1 MFGDISAADWL
12 ILVAR
17 WAHITGALAWVG
29 GSFFFAVVLRPVS
42 TANPEAMR
50 GVMGPIGSVYREVVD
65 ISIAAVLVSGI
76 VLMFDRLTGNDAT
89 VAWVVVFAVKLAI
102 AIWMFYLV
110 WRLRQTGYRPP
121 ESGGAHGAMSRLSW
135 LLGYNALV
143 FFGVILFFLAT
154 LLRELF
160 EKSLTA

>member
-12 ILVAR
+12 ILAAR

-29 GSFFFAVVLRPVS
+29 GSLFFALVLRPVAA
-42 TANPEAMR
+42 ANPEAMR
-50 GVMGPIGSVYREVVD
+50 SVMGPIGGVYREVVD
-65 ISIAAVLVSGI
+65 ISVAAVLISGI

-89 VAWVVVFAVKLAI
+89 VAWAIVFSIKIVI

-110 WRLRQTGYRPP
+110 WRLRQAGYQPSAP
-121 ESGGAHGAMSRLSW
+121 SGIMSRISW

-143 FFGVILFFLAT
+143 FFY
-154 LLRELF
+154 
-160 EKSLTA
+160 

>member
-12 ILVAR
+12 VLIAR

-29 GSFFFAVVLRPVS
+29 GSIFFALVLRPVS
-42 TANPEAMR
+42 TAQPDAMR
-50 GVMGPIGSVYREVVD
+50 AVMGPIGLVYREIVD
-65 ISIAAVLVSGI
+65 ISVAAVLVPGI

-102 AIWMFYLV
+102 ALWMFYLV
-110 WRLRQTGYRPP
+110 WRLRQAGYQPP
-121 ESGGAHGAMSRLSW
+121 SADEVKGLFSRVSW

-143 FFGVILFFLAT
+143 FFGVIVFFLAT

-160 EKSLTA
+160 EKSIAG

>member
-12 ILVAR
+12 ILIAR

-29 GSFFFAVVLRPVS
+29 GSIFFALVLRPVS
-42 TANPEAMR
+42 VAQPEAMR
-50 GVMGPIGSVYREVVD
+50 GVMKPIGSVYREVVD
-65 ISIAAVLVSGI
+65 ISVAAVLVSGI
-76 VLMFDRLTGNDAT
+76 VLMFDRLTGDDAT

-110 WRLRQTGYRPP
+110 WRLRQAGYQPP
-121 ESGGAHGAMSRLSW
+121 GDQSGGLLGRISW

-143 FFGVILFFLAT
+143 FFGVVVFFLAT

-160 EKSLTA
+160 EKSVSA

>member
-12 ILVAR
+12 ILIAR

-42 TANPEAMR
+42 VANPEAMR
-50 GVMGPIGSVYREVVD
+50 GLMRPIGSVYREVVD
-65 ISIAAVLVSGI
+65 ISVAAVLVSGI

-89 VAWVVVFAVKLAI
+89 IAWVVVFAVKLAI
-102 AIWMFYLV
+102 AVWMFYLV
-110 WRLRQTGYRPP
+110 WRLRQVGYQPP
-121 ESGGAHGAMSRLSW
+121 ELKAQSGVMGWLSW
-135 LLGYNALV
+135 SLGYNALV
-143 FFGVILFFLAT
+143 FFGVIVFFLAT

-160 EKSLTA
+160 EKSLAS

>member
-29 GSFFFAVVLRPVS
+29 GSIFFALVLRPVS
-42 TANPEAMR
+42 SAQPDAMR
-50 GVMGPIGSVYREVVD
+50 AVIGPIGAVYREIVD
-65 ISIAAVLVSGI
+65 ISVAAVLVSGI

-89 VAWVVVFAVKLAI
+89 VAWVAVFAVKLTI
-102 AIWMFYLV
+102 ALWMFYLV
-110 WRLRQTGYRPP
+110 WRLRQAGYRPP
-121 ESGGAHGAMSRLSW
+121 TAQEASGVLGRVSW

-143 FFGVILFFLAT
+143 LFGVIVFFLAT

-160 EKSLTA
+160 EKSLAA

>member
-1 MFGDISAADWL
+1 MFGDLSASDWL

-29 GSFFFAVVLRPVS
+29 GSMFFALVLRPVS
-42 TANPEAMR
+42 TAQPEAMR
-50 GVMGPIGSVYREVVD
+50 GVMKPIGAVYREVVD
-65 ISIAAVLVSGI
+65 VSVAAVLISGI

-89 VAWVVVFAVKLAI
+89 VAWAIVFAVKIAI
-102 AIWMFYLV
+102 AIWMFYMV
-110 WRLRQTGYRPP
+110 WRLRQAGYQP
-121 ESGGAHGAMSRLSW
+121 SQAGGIMGRISW

-143 FFGVILFFLAT
+143 FFGVVVFFLAT

-160 EKSLTA
+160 EKSVAS

>member
-12 ILVAR
+12 ILIAR

-29 GSFFFAVVLRPVS
+29 GSIFFAVVLRPVAS
-42 TANPEAMR
+42 ANPQAMR
-50 GVMGPIGSVYREVVD
+50 AVMGPIGSAYREVVD

-76 VLMFDRLTGNDAT
+76 VLMFNRLTGNDAT
-89 VAWVVVFAVKLAI
+89 VSWAIVLAVKLVI
-102 AIWMFYLV
+102 AAWMFYLV
-110 WRLRQTGYRPP
+110 WRLRQSGYRPTNP
-121 ESGGAHGAMSRLSW
+121 SGVLGRLSW

-143 FFGVILFFLAT
+143 FFGVVVFFLAT

-160 EKSLTA
+160 EKSLAG